1 LEHLKA
7 LRLRR
12 KRDAPTLCV
21 YPAAHRWPTTRPRRS
36 DRPGIPAP
44 SRRRRRKSSSDGSA
58 AIASA
63 TTSGGL
69 QELERFFEALPD
81 HLRIVS
87 SAYGRACMSGYRDRQ
102 NAERL
107 CVAAQS

>member
-1 LEHLKA
+1 MRLSCCAPLTYDSTPPIKPSWNSRSFKA
-7 LRLRR
+7 
-12 KRDAPTLCV
+12 A
-21 YPAAHRWPTTRPRRS
+21 
-36 DRPGIPAP
+36 
-44 SRRRRRKSSSDGSA
+44 RRRKLSSDGSA

>member
-1 LEHLKA
+1 MPLPYAFILLRTA
-7 LRLRR
+7 DLRLDPTDQAVLEFPLLQGGKAAQIVVGRIG
-12 KRDAPTLCV
+12 RDRIGQRLGFA
-21 YPAAHRWPTTRPRRS
+21 
-36 DRPGIPAP
+36 
-44 SRRRRRKSSSDGSA
+44 
-58 AIASA
+58 
-63 TTSGGL
+63 SGGL

>member
-1 LEHLKA
+1 MPLPYAFILLRTA
-7 LRLRR
+7 DLRLDPTDRTVLEFPLLQGGKAPQIVVGR
-12 KRDAPTLCV
+12 IGRDRIG
-21 YPAAHRWPTTRPRRS
+21 HH
-36 DRPGIPAP
+36 
-44 SRRRRRKSSSDGSA
+44 
-58 AIASA
+58 
-63 TTSGGL
+63 SGGL